1 MTPQLRDLRDDLGA
15 KVILPE
21 QVTRIVSLVPSLTE
35 AVEATM
41 PGAIIAA
48 TDWCTHPAGLD
59 VARIRGTKNPDVA
72 AIIAMQPDLVIAN
85 EEENKPEHIGELR
98 DAGVSV
104 WVTEIRNVD
113 QAIESMTR
121 LFAALGHP
129 SVPWLEQARANWANP
144 EPVFDYPVTALIP
157 IWRKPWM
164 FVGSDTYAGELL
176 GRLGIF
182 NALGL
187 HPERYPKLELNQVPD
202 VELVVLPDEPYEFTL
217 DDGPEYFAAHAALI
231 SGRLLTWYGPAMV
244 DAPAELAWAIRSAM
258 TQ

>member
-1 MTPQLRDLRDDLGA
+1 MSALRELRDDLGA
-15 KVILPE
+15 KVMLPE

-48 TDWCTHPAGLD
+48 TDWCTHPEGLD
-59 VARIRGTKNPDVA
+59 VPRIRGTKNPDVA
-72 AIIAMQPDLVIAN
+72 AIIAMTPDLVIAN
-85 EEENKPEHIGELR
+85 EEENKAEHIAELR
-98 DAGVSV
+98 NAGLAV

-113 QAIESMTR
+113 QAIASMTR
-121 LFAALGHP
+121 LFEALGHTQ
-129 SVPWLEQARANWANP
+129 VPWLEQARANWAHP

-187 HPERYPKLELNQVPD
+187 HPDRYPKLELTQVPD
-202 VELVVLPDEPYEFTL
+202 TELVILPDEPYLFTI
-217 DDGPEYFAAHAALI
+217 DDGPEAFAAHAALV

-244 DAPAELAWAIRSAM
+244 DAPAELTWAIRSALS
-258 TQ
+258 

>member
-104 WVTEIRNVD
+104 WVTEIRDVD

>member
-1 MTPQLRDLRDDLGA
+1 MSELRELRDDLGA
-15 KVILPE
+15 KVSVPE

-41 PGAIIAA
+41 PGTIIAA
-48 TDWCTHPAGLD
+48 TDWCTHPEGLD
-59 VARIRGTKNPDVA
+59 VPRIRGTKNPDVA
-72 AIIAMQPDLVIAN
+72 AIIAMAPELVIAN
-85 EEENKPEHIGELR
+85 EEENKPEHIAELR
-98 DAGVSV
+98 DAGISV

-121 LFAALGHP
+121 LFTALGHP
-129 SVPWLEQARANWANP
+129 SVPWLEQARTNWVNP

-187 HPERYPKLELNQVPD
+187 HPERYPKLELTQVPD
-202 VELVVLPDEPYEFTL
+202 VELVILPDEPYEFTL
-217 DDGPEYFAAHAALI
+217 DDGPEYFSAHAALI

-244 DAPAELAWAIRSAM
+244 DAPAELAWTIRAALS
-258 TQ
+258 

>member
-1 MTPQLRDLRDDLGA
+1 MSARELRDDLGA
-15 KVILPE
+15 KVLLPE

-35 AVEATM
+35 AVEVTM
-41 PGAIIAA
+41 PGSIIAA
-48 TDWCTHPAGLD
+48 TDWCTHPEGLQ
-59 VARIRGTKNPDVA
+59 VTRIRGTKNPDVA
-72 AIIAMQPDLVIAN
+72 AIIEMRPDLVIAN
-85 EEENKPEHIGELR
+85 EEENKAEHIAELR
-98 DAGVSV
+98 DAGISV
-104 WVTEIRNVD
+104 WVTEIRTVD
-113 QAIESMTR
+113 QAIASMTR
-121 LFAALGHP
+121 LFEALGQP

-187 HPERYPKLELNQVPD
+187 HPERYPKLELAQLPD
-202 VELVVLPDEPYEFTL
+202 VELVILPDEPYEFTP

-244 DAPAELAWAIRSAM
+244 DAPAELTRVIRAALS
-258 TQ
+258 

>member
-1 MTPQLRDLRDDLGA
+1 VSAREWHDDLGA
-15 KVILPE
+15 PVTLPE
-21 QVTRIVSLVPSLTE
+21 HVTRIVSLVPSLTE

-48 TDWCTHPAGLD
+48 TDWCTHPEGLD
-59 VARIRGTKNPDVA
+59 VTRIRGTKNPDVA
-72 AIIAMQPDLVIAN
+72 AIIEMKPDLVIAN
-85 EEENKPEHIGELR
+85 EEENKPEHIAELR
-98 DAGVSV
+98 DAGVNV
-104 WVTEIRNVD
+104 WVTEIRTVD

-121 LFAALGHP
+121 LFAAVGHP
-129 SVPWLEQARANWANP
+129 SVAWLEQARTNWANP

-187 HPERYPKLELNQVPD
+187 HPERYPKLELTQVPD
-202 VELVVLPDEPYEFTL
+202 VELVIFPDEPYEFTV

-244 DAPAELAWAIRSAM
+244 DAPAELTRVIRAALI
-258 TQ
+258 